1 MSMAVLATVISA
13 TLAVACGG
21 WLVRCSALQHDP
33 AVRQAY
39 RWLAVAAGLWGAGI
53 VAVDNLAGAGIA
65 TSFSLADLPGLL
77 ALGTLV
83 IGLARLCPEPADRVR
98 PVRAA
103 LDGCVLACSLF
114 VIGWLTLF
122 AAEYRRSGIGPAG
135 FAVGLAHP
143 LAGLI
148 ALGVGL
154 GFAAGAG
161 RRGALAYLA
170 LLGMA
175 VGDSLA
181 VGARISGVVP
191 GVWALVVTVAV
202 SALLAAVAWGSAE
215 APVQRGARHGEEEP
229 AEGPAGRSAQI
240 PAMAAVAVAGI
251 AAAALTGFAL
261 AGEPVFAPVLGVAVG
276 LVMLA
281 LVARASDL
289 AVRDWQGAGAQ
300 ARSQFRHL
308 AARTSDVVLVCDLD
322 GTVRYASPAISDYGY
337 AADDLVGRPLADLIH
352 PDDAARSS
360 SAFLAAAA
368 GGDPPPDRVPYR
380 IRSADGTW
388 RHVEAT
394 ISGFREPEAP
404 DRLLIT
410 ARDVSDQVALRRQV
424 TQLTFT
430 DGLTGL
436 PNRAYIEDRAKRL
449 ARLSAEAGMPGT
461 GAIFVDLDGFTGV
474 NDSVGHGAGDLLLA
488 QAARRLRAAV
498 APAGTVARWGG
509 DEFAVLVEGASSAQ
523 EVVDIAE
530 RLALVIAAEPF
541 RAADRDIPMTA
552 SVGVALADGS
562 DPAHLLRNADVA
574 MSRAKESGGGRVEV
588 FASHMHA
595 DLVRRLEL
603 ASDLRVAVTGGGLA
617 LDYQP
622 VVELASSRV
631 MAVEALVRWSRGGEP
646 VQPGEFLGIA
656 EESGLIVQLGDWVLR
671 GACAQGARWRGAGWP
686 IGISVNVSPRQ
697 ATAPGFADSVLS
709 ALEDTGFPAAALTL
723 EVAERALIEGGPA
736 MSGGLGTLRAH
747 GIRLAIDDFGTGY
760 ASLAY
765 LRQLPVDILKI
776 DPSFVAGLG
785 KDPTLAMLTRT
796 IVQVSRDLGIE
807 VVAEGI
813 ERPEQ
818 LALLQEMG
826 CGLGQGFLIARPT
839 SARGIEGLRPG
850 GEAPGPQQRQQTA
863 ASAS

>member
-1 MSMAVLATVISA
+1 MSIAVLATVISA
-13 TLAVACGG
+13 TLAVACAG
-21 WLVRCSALQHDP
+21 WLARCSARQQDS

-39 RWLAVAAGLWGAGI
+39 RWIAVAAVLWGGGI

-77 ALGTLV
+77 GLGTMV
-83 IGLARLCPEPADRVR
+83 IGLAKLCPGSTDRVH

-122 AAEYRRSGIGPAG
+122 AAEYRRSGIGAAA

-154 GFAAGAG
+154 GFAVRAG
-161 RRGALAYLA
+161 RRGAAAYLA
-170 LLGMA
+170 LLAM
-175 VGDSLA
+175 VLGDSLA
-181 VGARISGVVP
+181 VGARITGMVP
-191 GVWALVVTVAV
+191 GVWALLVTVAAF
-202 SALLAAVAWGSAE
+202 SLLAAVTWGNAGVQGTRQPDSGPAE
-215 APVQRGARHGEEEP
+215 AEATTQ
-229 AEGPAGRSAQI
+229 AQLPGI
-240 PAMAAVAVAGI
+240 ATVVVAGI
-251 AAAALTGFAL
+251 AAAAVTGFAL
-261 AGEPVFAPVLGVAVG
+261 AGEPVFAPALGVAGG
-276 LVMLA
+276 LAMLA

-289 AVRDWQGAGAQ
+289 AVRDWQQAGAQ

-337 AADDLVGRPLADLIH
+337 AADDLVGKPLADLIH
-352 PDDAARSS
+352 PDDAARGS

-368 GGDPPPDRVPYR
+368 EGEPPPDRVPYR

-449 ARLSAEAGMPGT
+449 ARPPARAGMPGT

-488 QAARRLRAAV
+488 QAARRLRATV
-498 APAGTVARWGG
+498 SSAGTVARWGG
-509 DEFAVLVEGASSAQ
+509 DEFAVLIEGASTAQ

-530 RLALVIAAEPF
+530 RVALVIAAEPF

-622 VVELASSRV
+622 VVELATSRV
-631 MAVEALVRWSRGGEP
+631 TTVEALVRWSRGGEP
-646 VQPGEFLGIA
+646 VQPAEFLGIA

-671 GACAQGARWRGAGWP
+671 GACAQGVRWRNAGWL

-697 ATAPGFADSVLS
+697 ATAPGFADSVLA
-709 ALEDTGFPAAALTL
+709 ALEDTGLPAMALTL
-723 EVAERALIEGGPA
+723 EVAERALIEGGSV

-785 KDPTLAMLTRT
+785 TDPTLAMLTRT

-818 LALLQEMG
+818 LTLLQEMG
-826 CGLGQGFLIARPT
+826 CGLGQGFLIARPV
-839 SARGIEGLRPG
+839 SAREIEGLRPG
-850 GEAPGPQQRQQTA
+850 GEASGPQRRQQTA